1 MNVDSSHLPPTR
13 LLLDAPSLV
22 YRAFFA
28 LPVTVTDRSGHPV
41 NAVRG
46 FLDMTARLVTDRRGG
61 EIVAVFDADWRPKFR
76 VDAYPDYKAQR
87 PDDPPELPPQFDV
100 IAKVL
105 DAAGVK
111 RVEAPGLEADD
122 AIATLVARLDD
133 ADRVSVVTGDRDLL
147 ALVRDPQVD
156 LLFPVKGLNDP
167 TRFDEAAVEAKY
179 GVPPGLYPAFATL
192 RGDTSDG
199 LPGVAGIGP
208 VRAAKLLGE
217 WGSIDGILQHLET
230 LPRKQA
236 GAFDDARDYLKA
248 MKTVVSFVTDAMLE
262 ATPGGEPDEGRVRA
276 LADEHGLGSSAARF
290 LRALS
295 VSSEG

>member
-1 MNVDSSHLPPTR
+1 MSVHSPHLSPTR

-28 LPVTVTDRSGHPV
+28 LPITVADQQGRPV

-61 EIVAVFDADWRPKFR
+61 EIVAAFDADWRPKFR
-76 VDAYPDYKAQR
+76 VDAYPGYKAQR

-122 AIATLVARLDD
+122 AIATLAARLDG

-147 ALVRDPQVD
+147 ALVKDPQVD

-167 TRFDEAAVEAKY
+167 KRFDEAAVAAKY
-179 GVPPGLYPAFATL
+179 GVPPALYPAFATL
-192 RGDTSDG
+192 RGDSSDG

-217 WGSIDGILQHLET
+217 WGSIDGILEHLEM
-230 LPRKQA
+230 LPVKQA
-236 GAFDDARDYLKA
+236 GAFADAREYLEA
-248 MKTVVSFVTDAMLE
+248 MKTVVPLVTDAHLE
-262 ATPGGEPDEGRVRA
+262 ATPGGAPDEASVRS
-276 LADEHGLGSSAARF
+276 LSDEHGLGSSSVRF
-290 LRALS
+290 LRALNLS
-295 VSSEG
+295 PES